1 MISGWADSI
10 RAAGRSLSAR
20 LLVIF
25 FIGSMVY
32 GYAAR
37 YAFTVFTD
45 TDYLR
50 QIVGAHIALH
60 SEYILKD
67 IGSPPDISKA
77 EAIVNKIPVDIR
89 IVGPGMDWSSSPHF
103 YPLEKIPFG
112 PLDIL
117 ELGEANRTEVEN
129 WARQIESVA
138 FARYHEHFLVKL
150 ENDGYEIVF
159 ASPRISEMP
168 RTDYSTLIISLA
180 GIAILFLILL
190 AVRWVFLPIKWI
202 QEGAER
208 IGAGDLE
215 YRIRSRRH
223 DELGDLS
230 RQFNTM
236 AEDVQEMLEAKRQLM
251 LAISH
256 ELRSP
261 LTRSKVS
268 AEFIE
273 DETVRQNILE
283 DLAEM
288 ERLTSDLLESEAL
301 KTRHAVLHREPVDLA
316 ALLESVIA
324 TDFVS
329 QTERVSLE
337 CGEMPVVDLDIT
349 RIKLLMRNLID
360 NALRYNPADAGL
372 VEVRAVEEAG
382 KIRIS
387 VQDHGPGIPPEHID
401 NITEPF
407 YRADPARAR
416 ATGGIGLGLY
426 LCRRIVEVHGGQL
439 SLISPAGRGTLATVI
454 LPLQ

>member
-1 MISGWADSI
+1 
-10 RAAGRSLSAR
+10 
-20 LLVIF
+20 
-25 FIGSMVY
+25 
-32 GYAAR
+32 
-37 YAFTVFTD
+37 
-45 TDYLR
+45 
-50 QIVGAHIALH
+50 
-60 SEYILKD
+60 
-67 IGSPPDISKA
+67 
-77 EAIVNKIPVDIR
+77 
-89 IVGPGMDWSSSPHF
+89 MDWSSSPHF

-180 GIAILFLILL
+180 GIAILLLIYL

-202 QEGAER
+202 QVGAER

>member
-1 MISGWADSI
+1 MISGWIDPI
-10 RAAGRSLSAR
+10 RAAGRSLSVR

-37 YAFTVFTD
+37 HAFTLFTD

-60 SEYILKD
+60 SEYILED

-112 PLDIL
+112 PLTIL
-117 ELGEANRTEVEN
+117 ELGEANRTEIEN
-129 WARQIESVA
+129 WAQQIESVA
-138 FARYHEHFLVKL
+138 FARYHEHILVKL
-150 ENDGYEIVF
+150 EDEGYEIVF

-180 GIAILFLILL
+180 GIAILFLIYL

-202 QEGAER
+202 QMGAER

-301 KTRHAVLHREPVDLA
+301 NTRHAVLRREPVDLA
-316 ALLESVIA
+316 ALLESVVA

-329 QTERVSLE
+329 QAARVSLE
-337 CGEMPVVDLDIT
+337 CGDMPVVDLDIT

-360 NALRYNPADAGL
+360 NALRYNPADAGP
-372 VEVRAVEEAG
+372 VELRAVEEAG

-401 NITEPF
+401 NVTEPF

-426 LCRRIVEVHGGQL
+426 LCRRIIEVHGGEL
-439 SLISPAGRGTLATVI
+439 SLTSSAGRGTLATVI
-454 LPLQ
+454 LPVR